1 MDRADVTQDK
11 TCIMREPPPRRKSV
25 PNFALYGAAA
35 GEALVD
41 MVHHERIPVRSS
53 RFDFEIQPHFH
64 DALIQILYATK
75 GAGEAFID
83 GRVCKVEPPWLIVV
97 PARSVHGYRFRDDV
111 DGHVVT
117 AAQSAV
123 ESAAKI
129 MAPDLLT
136 FLRTPTALTLDPAS
150 RRAAL
155 DPLFDAI
162 GREAESH
169 GRWQYAAGLSLM
181 VALFVEIARL
191 SESAELSS
199 NPESSR
205 LAARIERFLK
215 LLDEGRHERR
225 PVASYAEAM
234 GVTSGQLT
242 RLCREAFGVSAIAAI
257 DARAVHEAKRLLG
270 YSTLSVK
277 QIASELGF
285 RDEAYFGRF
294 FRKQTGLR
302 ATEYRAKARGRMSAP
317 RG

>member
-1 MDRADVTQDK
+1 MDGADVIQDK
-11 TCIMREPPPRRKSV
+11 TCIMRAPPPRRRSV

-41 MVHHERIPVRSS
+41 IVHHESIPVRSS
-53 RFDFEIQPHFH
+53 RFNFEIQPHFH

-123 ESAAKI
+123 ESVAQAV
-129 MAPDLLT
+129 APQLLA
-136 FLRTPTALTLDPAS
+136 FLRTPMALTLDSAS

-162 GREAESH
+162 GREAERH
-169 GRWQYAAGLSLM
+169 ERWQFAAGLSLM
-181 VALFVEIARL
+181 VALFVQIARL
-191 SESAELSS
+191 SESAELSTH
-199 NPESSR
+199 PARSR
-205 LAARIERFLK
+205 LASRIERFRK
-215 LLDEGRHERR
+215 LLVDGCHARR
-225 PVASYAEAM
+225 PVASYAQAM
-234 GVTSGQLT
+234 GVSAGQLT
-242 RLCREAFGVSAIAAI
+242 RLCREAFGVSAIEAI

-302 ATEYRAKARGRMSAP
+302 ASEYRAKANGRTSS
-317 RG
+317 G

>member
-1 MDRADVTQDK
+1 MQDK
-11 TCIMREPPPRRKSV
+11 SCTMREKPLPRSPV

-41 MVHHERIPVRSS
+41 IVHHESIPVRAS
-53 RFDFEIQPHFH
+53 RFDFAIQPHFH

-83 GRVCKVEPPWLIVV
+83 GQVYQVEPPWLIVV
-97 PARSVHGYRFRDDV
+97 PARSVHGYHFREDV

-117 AAQSAV
+117 ALQCAV
-123 ESAAKI
+123 EAVAQTVS
-129 MAPDLLT
+129 PDLLNV
-136 FLRTPTALTLDPAS
+136 LRTPVALTVAPAS
-150 RRAAL
+150 RRATL

-162 GREAESH
+162 GREAERH
-169 GRWQYAAGLSLM
+169 EHWQFCAGLSLI
-181 VALFVEIARL
+181 VALFVQIARL
-191 SESAELSS
+191 SEGARLST
-199 NPESSR
+199 NPARSR
-205 LAARIERFLK
+205 LVARIERLRK
-215 LLDEGRHERR
+215 LLDEGCHARR

-242 RLCREAFGVSAIAAI
+242 RLCREAFGVSAIGAI

-277 QIASELGF
+277 QIANELGF
-285 RDEAYFGRF
+285 QDEAYFGRF

-302 ATEYRAKARGRMSAP
+302 ATEYRTRAGARMPAP
-317 RG
+317 